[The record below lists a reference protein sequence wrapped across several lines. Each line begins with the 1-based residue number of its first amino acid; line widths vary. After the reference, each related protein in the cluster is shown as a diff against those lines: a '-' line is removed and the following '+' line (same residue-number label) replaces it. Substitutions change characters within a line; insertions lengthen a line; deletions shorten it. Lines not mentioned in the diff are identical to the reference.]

1 MPQYSRSSS
10 WSGLP
15 PGRVRRSVSS
25 RDDWTR
31 RFDTLEVMGSQ
42 TQQQLDEHIA
52 QTRQWQD
59 STSAQLGNISEQ
71 LQQQQSAWDAFFRS
85 QGFDPRQH
93 L

>member
-1 MPQYSRSSS
+1 
-10 WSGLP
+10 
-15 PGRVRRSVSS
+15 
-25 RDDWTR
+25 
-31 RFDTLEVMGSQ
+31 MGSQ